1 MTSTSSLAIATNI
14 FTAPMEAFEALKD
27 QPRVWFP
34 IVVLVVAYTAVN
46 FAYLYSVDLPWFMDA
61 QMQATGNQLTEAQR
75 EQAADRASNVSPAFF
90 AVIGSVSTSGFV
102 LLVMFLTA
110 LYYTGISFVA
120 HDGIKLKQ
128 WFALVAWCTLPTVLG
143 AVAQVVNILATDSR
157 FMLQDEINPLSFGN
171 LLSIDRTGAS
181 IGQRI
186 LLGID
191 LTTIWGIVLTVLG
204 YQAWTKS
211 SIVKS
216 LAVVLGPLAL
226 IVVISSLLTM
236 S

>member
-1 MTSTSSLAIATNI
+1 
-14 FTAPMEAFEALKD
+14 MEAFDALKE

-34 IVVLVVAYTAVN
+34 IIVLVVAYTAVN
-46 FAYLYSVDLPWFMDA
+46 FAYLYSVDLPWFMEA
-61 QMQATGNQLTEAQR
+61 QMQAAGNQLTEAQR
-75 EQAADRASNVSPAFF
+75 EQAAARASSVSPAVY

-110 LYYTGISFVA
+110 LYYTGVSFVA

-181 IGQRI
+181 VVQRI

-191 LTTIWGIVLTVLG
+191 LTAVWGIVLTVLG

-216 LAVVLGPLAL
+216 VAVVLGPLAL
-226 IVVISSLLTM
+226 IVIISTLLTM
-236 S
+236 T

>member
-1 MTSTSSLAIATNI
+1 
-14 FTAPMEAFEALKD
+14 MEAFEALKD

-34 IVVLVVAYTAVN
+34 IIVLVVAYTAVN

-61 QMQATGNQLTEAQR
+61 QMQAAGNQLTEAQR
-75 EQAADRASNVSPAFF
+75 EQAAARASNVSPAVY
-90 AVIGSVSTSGFV
+90 AAIGSVSTSGFV

-110 LYYTGISFVA
+110 LYYTGVSFMA

-181 IGQRI
+181 IVQRI

-191 LTTIWGIVLTVLG
+191 LTAIWGIVLTVLG
-204 YQAWTKS
+204 YQAWTNS
-211 SIVKS
+211 SLVKAV
-216 LAVVLGPLAL
+216 AVVLGPLAL
-226 IVVISSLLTM
+226 IVVISTLLTM
-236 S
+236 T